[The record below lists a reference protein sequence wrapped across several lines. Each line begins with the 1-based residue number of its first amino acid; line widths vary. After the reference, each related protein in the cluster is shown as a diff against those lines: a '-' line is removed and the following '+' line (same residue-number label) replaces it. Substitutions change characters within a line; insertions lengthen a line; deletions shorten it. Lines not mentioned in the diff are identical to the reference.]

1 MPNTIETSTLR
12 LTEENKKQLR
22 YIQQKTKQD
31 MQSAIASAIDLYF
44 QQLQKEKDPLAR
56 LKQSPLIG
64 SFQGESD
71 LSENSERIF
80 RDLIGKDRWLLLIR
94 DFF

>member
-1 MPNTIETSTLR
+1 METTTLS
-12 LTEENKKQLR
+12 LTEENKMKLG
-22 YIQQKTKQD
+22 YIQRKTKQD
-31 MQSAIASAIDLYF
+31 MQSAIAAAIDAYF

-80 RDLIGKDRWLLLIR
+80 RDLIGKSQ
-94 DFF
+94 